1 VPCICAAVAL
11 SISGACTI
19 RGTGAPGARPPA
31 WHCAPMGSYETTDL
45 KEERNRRRGGEDSCT
60 TIKHNYERCREIK
73 GRNLEKDFDLHAP
86 EGARQVA
93 HAPLPP

>member
-1 VPCICAAVAL
+1 VQQSRFPSVACAPSVAQAPPVL
-11 SISGACTI
+11 
-19 RGTGAPGARPPA
+19 PGARPPA

-45 KEERNRRRGGEDSCT
+45 KEERNHRRGGEDSCT
-60 TIKHNYERCREIK
+60 TIKRNYERCREIE